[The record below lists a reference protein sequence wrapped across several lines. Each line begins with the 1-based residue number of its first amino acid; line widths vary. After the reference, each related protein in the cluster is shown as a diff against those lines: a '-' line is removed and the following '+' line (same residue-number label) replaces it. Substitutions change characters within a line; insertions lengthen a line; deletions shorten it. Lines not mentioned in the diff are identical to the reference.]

1 MAPSG
6 HAGALTTGDPR
17 TDSGSC
23 ARTMTHDAP
32 IDLLAVTLL
41 DGAPCI
47 ETIRGTE
54 VRTSRIQGR
63 GLFAQ
68 RAWAPGE
75 VLTLM
80 DGQVIDVTRYPAVIE
95 TLEWNALTPERLL
108 VRAIRTSYGFMN
120 HSTRPNVSIDGDG
133 RTTRASWAIASGDEL
148 TLDYFAQ
155 PVPEAY
161 LASAEAAAL
170 RASAS

>member
-1 MAPSG
+1 
-6 HAGALTTGDPR
+6 
-17 TDSGSC
+17 
-23 ARTMTHDAP
+23 MTDAP
-32 IDLLAVTLL
+32 IDVLAITLL

-47 ETIRGTE
+47 ETVPATE
-54 VRTSRIQGR
+54 VRTSRLQGR

-75 VLTLM
+75 VLAVM
-80 DGQVIDVTRYPAVIE
+80 DGQVVDVTRYPAVIE
-95 TLEWNALTPERLL
+95 ALEWNALTPERLL
-108 VRAIRTSYGFMN
+108 VRAMRTSYGFMN
-120 HSTRPNVSIDGDG
+120 HSTRPNVSINGDG
-133 RTTRASWAIASGDEL
+133 RTMRASRAIAPGDEL

-170 RASAS
+170 RASDS